1 MKLSNKVY
9 DIIKYCLFKAV
20 PATIALISTLS
31 VIYHFEDVAVI
42 INLTIS
48 AVATFVGTL
57 AGISTKNYYKNQEVK
72 VEKVK

>member
-9 DIIKYCLFKAV
+9 DIIKYCLFKVV
-20 PATIALISTLS
+20 PATITLISTLS

-42 INLTIS
+42 INLTIG
-48 AVATFVGTL
+48 AIATFVGTVV
-57 AGISTKNYYKNQEVK
+57 GISTKNYYKEQAVK